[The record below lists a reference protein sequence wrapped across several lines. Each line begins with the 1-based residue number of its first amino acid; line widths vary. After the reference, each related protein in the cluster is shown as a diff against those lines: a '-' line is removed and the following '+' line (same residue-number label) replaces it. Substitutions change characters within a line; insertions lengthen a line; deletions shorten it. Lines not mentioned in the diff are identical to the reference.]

1 MKNKNIVY
9 IADEYLI
16 FYSKTLKKILK
27 YKLNSKAL
35 KNGKIANIKLFTTS
49 YKKFLKDYN
58 LNNNL
63 FGDTITIIVNP
74 SYTKVD
80 IDVITNVF
88 TSLNYRKINIINEM
102 KIYKFNSTNAYLN
115 CNNGYYIF
123 SYLDFYKEKHSSI
136 FETKAIDAE
145 SLSKIIAKL
154 IKKRNVFCFGLNP
167 NIDEII
173 EKIEENSTNLGY
185 HFSNDEMFLLNEL
198 LD

>member
-115 CNNGYYIF
+115 CNNGYYILNITF
-123 SYLDFYKEKHSSI
+123 DL
-136 FETKAIDAE
+136 E
-145 SLSKIIAKL
+145 SLQDIDNIKTEYEEKFTKL
-154 IKKRNVFCFGLNP
+154 NYPIY
-167 NIDEII
+167 
-173 EKIEENSTNLGY
+173 KIEYTKVYQCAYRMS
-185 HFSNDEMFLLNEL
+185 EL
-198 LD
+198 AAVAT